1 MPALFCKLFAGLANT
16 NKPAIFLLSDFS
28 SLSTHSPFL
37 RLLPENLGRMLQEL
51 SSFSPVLSGY
61 NGSAADKL
69 AGRSAL
75 LVPCAVL

>member
-1 MPALFCKLFAGLANT
+1 MPALFCKLFAGLGNT
-16 NKPAIFLLSDFS
+16 NKPAIFLSDFS

-37 RLLPENLGRMLQEL
+37 RLLPQNLGRMLQEL